1 MNARSIAVPL
11 VMTALAASAWA
22 APKGVTAAVAPQV
35 VVTIAQAREV
45 AVTAPD
51 GKITLVRQPLT
62 TASVGD
68 VIVYTLTATNMGTLP
83 AREAVVEDP
92 IPAGTILM
100 LESLTAPR
108 PAQASLDNGKT
119 WTSYPATVKQALAN
133 GTEVE
138 LAAPAENYTH
148 LRWAIDG
155 TLNPGQSRELS
166 FKVRVK

>member
-1 MNARSIAVPL
+1 MNARLIAVPL
-11 VMTALAASAWA
+11 VVTALAASAWA
-22 APKGVTAAVAPQV
+22 APNSVTTAVAPQV

-68 VIVYTLTATNMGTLP
+68 VIVYTLTATNTGTLP
-83 AREAVVEDP
+83 ASGEVVEDP
-92 IPAGTILM
+92 IPAGSTVL
-100 LESLTAPR
+100 LESLATPR
-108 PAQASLDNGKT
+108 PSLASLDGGKT
-119 WTSYPATVKQALAN
+119 WNAYPARVKQTLAN

-138 LAAPAENYTH
+138 LAAPAETYTH